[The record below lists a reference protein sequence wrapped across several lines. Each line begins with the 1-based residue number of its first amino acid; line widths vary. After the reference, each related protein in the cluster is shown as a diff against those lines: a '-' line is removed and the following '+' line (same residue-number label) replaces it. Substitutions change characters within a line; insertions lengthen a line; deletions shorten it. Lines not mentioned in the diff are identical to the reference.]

1 MENQEII
8 EGYLMQE
15 AYYGKLPE
23 FDQMEKLFDVVID
36 KAKKEGQKCN
46 PNKYPEMKK
55 IEKLFCKLFGF
66 KKSIIYWEPYNMAN
80 AYTYSINTFLI
91 FANKKEKM
99 IEKQKNGFY
108 DTSNSIVLT
117 VYLSVGLILTE
128 NMTSREMIGVI
139 LHEIGHNFDLSGY
152 HLINYY
158 LNCILTLGLYAA
170 ETHDYKNMKTMN
182 DAKLHIKK
190 KIEKESNEYYS
201 KPKTRNK
208 YNNYIKH
215 RVKIALKTQ
224 SNWAVINLLINTINL
239 PLYIIFAPI
248 VQFSS
253 LATKKSEV
261 FADSFATAYGY
272 GVDLISALEKL
283 GDMKKY
289 YNPKSGIQK
298 TLVDLGRF
306 QNEALNAVFEPHGTN
321 QERCHECEK
330 KLRKD
335 LRKGDYPPELK
346 EELEKEIERIHQ
358 TYKVIVNMP
367 SEEHSKITRF
377 WRRVNHIIFRGA
389 PNLFAKLFK
398 SNKV

>member
-23 FDQMEKLFDVVID
+23 FEQMEKLFDVVIA

-108 DTSNSIVLT
+108 DTTHSIVLT

-128 NMTSREMIGVI
+128 NMTPRELIGVI

-158 LNCILTLGLYAA
+158 LNCILTLGIYAS

-182 DAKLHIKK
+182 DAKMHIAF
-190 KIEKESNEYYS
+190 EC
-201 KPKTRNK
+201 TGK
-208 YNNYIKH
+208 Y
-215 RVKIALKTQ
+215 
-224 SNWAVINLLINTINL
+224 
-239 PLYIIFAPI
+239 
-248 VQFSS
+248 
-253 LATKKSEV
+253 
-261 FADSFATAYGY
+261 
-272 GVDLISALEKL
+272 
-283 GDMKKY
+283 
-289 YNPKSGIQK
+289 
-298 TLVDLGRF
+298 
-306 QNEALNAVFEPHGTN
+306 
-321 QERCHECEK
+321 
-330 KLRKD
+330 
-335 LRKGDYPPELK
+335 
-346 EELEKEIERIHQ
+346 
-358 TYKVIVNMP
+358 TYDIYD
-367 SEEHSKITRF
+367 F
-377 WRRVNHIIFRGA
+377 
-389 PNLFAKLFK
+389 
-398 SNKV
+398 